1 MSIFM
6 SVNSNLQS
14 VSAYNKIREDILAS
28 KFPPNHKLKVKE
40 LSGLYDIGVIPI
52 REALSRLESEALV
65 AHVGQ
70 TGFTVSQISKEDLR
84 SLVETRIL
92 IECLALERSIKNFSN
107 KWEEELV
114 LAFHRLQRTDRVLE
128 VNGVR
133 AINRNWIAYHHSF
146 HLTLINNS
154 GLLWLNKFCSELI
167 DHSTKY
173 GVFITVEYPNLGR
186 ESAKEHKELYES
198 VLARDSESSKNLLK
212 QHYHASIEHILKFLT
227 K

>member
-1 MSIFM
+1 
-6 SVNSNLQS
+6 
-14 VSAYNKIREDILAS
+14 VSAYSKIREDILAS

-52 REALSRLESEALV
+52 REALSRLESEELV
-65 AHVGQ
+65 THVGQ

-92 IECLALERSIKNFSN
+92 IESLALELSIKNFSN

-114 LAFHRLQRTDRVLE
+114 LAFHRLQRTDRVVE
-128 VNGVR
+128 INGLR
-133 AINRNWIAYHHSF
+133 TINRNWITYHHSF

-154 GLLWLNKFCSELI
+154 GLPWLNKFCSELL

-173 GVFITVEYPNLGR
+173 GVFITVEYPNFPRKALR
-186 ESAKEHKELYES
+186 NTKTFMTVCWRRIVKVLKLY
-198 VLARDSESSKNLLK
+198 
-212 QHYHASIEHILKFLT
+212 
-227 K
+227 

>member
-1 MSIFM
+1 MS
-6 SVNSNLQS
+6 SNSNLQS
-14 VSAYNKIREDILAS
+14 VSAYSKIREDILAS

-52 REALSRLESEALV
+52 REALSRLESEELV
-65 AHVGQ
+65 THVGQ

-92 IECLALERSIKNFSN
+92 IESLALELSIKNFSN

-114 LAFHRLQRTDRVLE
+114 LAFHRLHRTDRVVE
-128 VNGVR
+128 INGLR
-133 AINRNWIAYHHSF
+133 TINRNWIKYHHSF

-154 GLLWLNKFCSELI
+154 GLPWLNKFCSELL

-173 GVFITVEYPNLGR
+173 GVFITVEYPNVPR
-186 ESAKEHKELYES
+186 KSAKEHRDLYDC
-198 VLARDSESSKNLLK
+198 VLAKDSESSKTLLK
-212 QHYHASIEHILKFLT
+212 QHYHTSIEHILKFLT
-227 K
+227 

>member
-1 MSIFM
+1 MS
-6 SVNSNLQS
+6 SNSNLQS
-14 VSAYNKIREDILAS
+14 VSAYSKIREDILAS

-52 REALSRLESEALV
+52 RAALSRLESEELV
-65 AHVGQ
+65 THVGQ

-92 IECLALERSIKNFSN
+92 IESLALELSIKNFSN

-114 LAFHRLQRTDRVLE
+114 LAFHRLQRTDRVVE
-128 VNGVR
+128 INGLR
-133 AINRNWIAYHHSF
+133 TINRNWITYHHSF

-154 GLLWLNKFCSELI
+154 GLPWLNKFCSELL

-173 GVFITVEYPNLGR
+173 GVFITVEYPNFPR
-186 ESAKEHKELYES
+186 KSAKEHKDLYDC
-198 VLARDSESSKNLLK
+198 VLAKDSESSKTLLK
-212 QHYHASIEHILKFLT
+212 QHYHTSIEHILKFLT
-227 K
+227 

>member
-1 MSIFM
+1 MS
-6 SVNSNLQS
+6 SNSNLQS
-14 VSAYNKIREDILAS
+14 VSAYSKIREDILAS

-52 REALSRLESEALV
+52 REALSRLESEELV
-65 AHVGQ
+65 THVGQ

-92 IECLALERSIKNFSN
+92 IESLALELSIKNFSN

-114 LAFHRLQRTDRVLE
+114 LAFHRLHRTDRVVE
-128 VNGVR
+128 VNGLR
-133 AINRNWIAYHHSF
+133 TINRNWIKYHHSF

-154 GLLWLNKFCSELI
+154 GLPWLNKFCSELL

-173 GVFITVEYPNLGR
+173 GVFITVEYPNVPR
-186 ESAKEHKELYES
+186 KSAKEHRDLYDC
-198 VLARDSESSKNLLK
+198 VLAKDSESSKTLLK
-212 QHYHASIEHILKFLT
+212 QHYHTSIEHILKFLT
-227 K
+227 

>member
-1 MSIFM
+1 MS
-6 SVNSNLQS
+6 SNSNLQS
-14 VSAYNKIREDILAS
+14 VSAYSKIREDILAS

-52 REALSRLESEALV
+52 REALSRLESEELV
-65 AHVGQ
+65 THVGQ

-92 IECLALERSIKNFSN
+92 IESLALELSIKNFSN

-114 LAFHRLQRTDRVLE
+114 LAFHRLHRTDRVVE
-128 VNGVR
+128 VNGLR
-133 AINRNWIAYHHSF
+133 TINRNWITYHHSF

-154 GLLWLNKFCSELI
+154 GLPWLNKCCSELL

-173 GVFITVEYPNLGR
+173 GVFITVEYPNLSR
-186 ESAKEHKELYES
+186 KSAKEHKDLYDC
-198 VLARDSESSKNLLK
+198 VLAKDSESSKTLLK
-212 QHYHASIEHILKFLT
+212 QHYHTSIEHILKFLT
-227 K
+227 

>member
-1 MSIFM
+1 MS
-6 SVNSNLQS
+6 SNSNLQS
-14 VSAYNKIREDILAS
+14 ASAYSKIREDILAS

-52 REALSRLESEALV
+52 REALSRLESEELV
-65 AHVGQ
+65 THVGQ

-92 IECLALERSIKNFSN
+92 IESMALELSIKNFSN

-114 LAFHRLQRTDRVLE
+114 LAFHRLQRTDRVVE
-128 VNGVR
+128 VNGLR
-133 AINRNWIAYHHSF
+133 TINRNWITYHHSF

-154 GLLWLNKFCSELI
+154 GLPWLNKFCSELL

-173 GVFITVEYPNLGR
+173 GVFITVEYPNFPR
-186 ESAKEHKELYES
+186 KSAKEHKDLYDC
-198 VLARDSESSKNLLK
+198 VLAKDSESSKNLLK
-212 QHYHASIEHILKFLT
+212 QHYHTSIEHILKFLT
-227 K
+227 

>member
-6 SVNSNLQS
+6 SSNSNLQS
-14 VSAYNKIREDILAS
+14 VSAYSKIREDILAS

-40 LSGLYDIGVIPI
+40 LSRLYDIGVIPI
-52 REALSRLESEALV
+52 REALSRLESEELV
-65 AHVGQ
+65 THVGQ

-92 IECLALERSIKNFSN
+92 IESLALELSIKNFSN

-114 LAFHRLQRTDRVLE
+114 LAFHRLHRTDRVVE
-128 VNGVR
+128 INGLR
-133 AINRNWIAYHHSF
+133 TINRNWIKYHHSF

-154 GLLWLNKFCSELI
+154 GLPWLNKFCSELL

-173 GVFITVEYPNLGR
+173 GVFITVEYPNFPR
-186 ESAKEHKELYES
+186 KSAKEHKDLYDC
-198 VLARDSESSKNLLK
+198 VLAKDSESSKNLLK
-212 QHYHASIEHILKFLT
+212 QHYHTSIEHILKFLT
-227 K
+227 

>member
-1 MSIFM
+1 MS
-6 SVNSNLQS
+6 SNSNLQS
-14 VSAYNKIREDILAS
+14 VSAYSKIREDILAS

-52 REALSRLESEALV
+52 REALSRLESEELV
-65 AHVGQ
+65 THVGQ

-92 IECLALERSIKNFSN
+92 IESLALELSIKNFSN

-114 LAFHRLQRTDRVLE
+114 LAFHRLQRTDRVVE
-128 VNGVR
+128 INGLR
-133 AINRNWIAYHHSF
+133 TINRNWITYHHSF

-154 GLLWLNKFCSELI
+154 GLPWLNKFCSELL

-173 GVFITVEYPNLGR
+173 GVFITVEYPNLPR
-186 ESAKEHKELYES
+186 KSAKEHKDLYDC
-198 VLARDSESSKNLLK
+198 VLAKDSEGSKTLLK
-212 QHYHASIEHILKFLT
+212 QHYHTSIEHILKFLT
-227 K
+227 

>member
-1 MSIFM
+1 MS
-6 SVNSNLQS
+6 SNSNLQS
-14 VSAYNKIREDILAS
+14 VSAYSKIREDILAS

-52 REALSRLESEALV
+52 REALSRLESEELV
-65 AHVGQ
+65 THVGQ

-92 IECLALERSIKNFSN
+92 IESLALELSIKNFSN

-114 LAFHRLQRTDRVLE
+114 LAFHRLHRTDRVVE
-128 VNGVR
+128 INGLR
-133 AINRNWIAYHHSF
+133 TINRNWIKYHHSF

-154 GLLWLNKFCSELI
+154 GLPWLNKFCSELL

-173 GVFITVEYPNLGR
+173 GVFITVEYPNLSR
-186 ESAKEHKELYES
+186 KSAKEHKDLYDC
-198 VLARDSESSKNLLK
+198 VLSKDSESSKNLLK
-212 QHYHASIEHILKFLT
+212 QHYHTSIEHILKFLT
-227 K
+227 

>member
-1 MSIFM
+1 MS
-6 SVNSNLQS
+6 SNSNLQS
-14 VSAYNKIREDILAS
+14 VSAYSKIREDILAS

-52 REALSRLESEALV
+52 REALSRLESEELV
-65 AHVGQ
+65 THVGQ

-92 IECLALERSIKNFSN
+92 IESLALELSIKNFSN

-114 LAFHRLQRTDRVLE
+114 LAFHRLQRTDRVVE
-128 VNGVR
+128 INGLR
-133 AINRNWIAYHHSF
+133 AINRNWITYHHSF

-154 GLLWLNKFCSELI
+154 GLPWLNKFCSELL

-173 GVFITVEYPNLGR
+173 GVFITVEYPNFPR
-186 ESAKEHKELYES
+186 KSAKEHKDLYDC
-198 VLARDSESSKNLLK
+198 VLAKDSEGSKTLLK
-212 QHYHASIEHILKFLT
+212 QHYHTSIEHILKFLT
-227 K
+227 

>member
-1 MSIFM
+1 MS
-6 SVNSNLQS
+6 SNSNLQS
-14 VSAYNKIREDILAS
+14 VSAYSKIREDILAS

-52 REALSRLESEALV
+52 REALSRLESEELV
-65 AHVGQ
+65 THVGQ

-92 IECLALERSIKNFSN
+92 IESLALELSIKNFSN

-114 LAFHRLQRTDRVLE
+114 LAFHRLHRTDRVVE
-128 VNGVR
+128 INGLR
-133 AINRNWIAYHHSF
+133 TINRNWIKYHHSF

-154 GLLWLNKFCSELI
+154 GLPWLNKFCSELL

-173 GVFITVEYPNLGR
+173 GVFITVEYPNVPR
-186 ESAKEHKELYES
+186 KSAKEHKDLYDC
-198 VLARDSESSKNLLK
+198 VLAKDSESSKNLLK
-212 QHYHASIEHILKFLT
+212 QHYHTSIEHILKFLT
-227 K
+227 

>member
-6 SVNSNLQS
+6 SSNSNLQS
-14 VSAYNKIREDILAS
+14 VSAYSKIREDILAS

-52 REALSRLESEALV
+52 REALSRLESEELV
-65 AHVGQ
+65 THVGQ

-92 IECLALERSIKNFSN
+92 IESLALELSIKNFSN

-114 LAFHRLQRTDRVLE
+114 LAFHRLQRTDRVVE
-128 VNGVR
+128 INGLR
-133 AINRNWIAYHHSF
+133 TINRNWITYHHSF

-154 GLLWLNKFCSELI
+154 GLPWLNKFCSELL

-173 GVFITVEYPNLGR
+173 GVFITVEYPNFPR
-186 ESAKEHKELYES
+186 KSAKEHKDLYDC
-198 VLARDSESSKNLLK
+198 VLAKDSESSKTLLK
-212 QHYHASIEHILKFLT
+212 QHYHTSIEHILKFLT
-227 K
+227 

>member
-1 MSIFM
+1 MS
-6 SVNSNLQS
+6 SNSNLQS
-14 VSAYNKIREDILAS
+14 VSAYSKIREDILAS

-52 REALSRLESEALV
+52 REALSRLESEELV
-65 AHVGQ
+65 THVGQ

-92 IECLALERSIKNFSN
+92 IESLALELSIKNFSN

-114 LAFHRLQRTDRVLE
+114 LAFHRLQRTDRVVE
-128 VNGVR
+128 VNGLR
-133 AINRNWIAYHHSF
+133 TINRNWITYHHSF

-154 GLLWLNKFCSELI
+154 GLPWLNKFCSELL

-173 GVFITVEYPNLGR
+173 GVFITVEYPNVPR
-186 ESAKEHKELYES
+186 KSAKEHRDLYDC
-198 VLARDSESSKNLLK
+198 VLAKDSESSKTLLK
-212 QHYHASIEHILKFLT
+212 QHYHTSIEHILKFLT
-227 K
+227 

>member
-1 MSIFM
+1 MS
-6 SVNSNLQS
+6 SNSNLQS
-14 VSAYNKIREDILAS
+14 VSAYSKIREDILAS

-52 REALSRLESEALV
+52 REALSRLESEELV
-65 AHVGQ
+65 THVGQ

-92 IECLALERSIKNFSN
+92 IESLALELSIKNFSN

-114 LAFHRLQRTDRVLE
+114 LAFHRLQRTDRVVE
-128 VNGVR
+128 INGLR
-133 AINRNWIAYHHSF
+133 TINRNWITYHHSF

-154 GLLWLNKFCSELI
+154 GLPWLNKFCSELL

-173 GVFITVEYPNLGR
+173 GVFITVEYPNFPR
-186 ESAKEHKELYES
+186 KSAKEHKDLYDC
-198 VLARDSESSKNLLK
+198 VLAKDSKSSKTLLK
-212 QHYHASIEHILKFLT
+212 QHYHTSIEHILKFLT
-227 K
+227 

>member
-6 SVNSNLQS
+6 SSNSNLQS
-14 VSAYNKIREDILAS
+14 VSAYSKIREDILAS

-40 LSGLYDIGVIPI
+40 LSRLYDIGVIPI
-52 REALSRLESEALV
+52 REALSRLESEELV
-65 AHVGQ
+65 THVGQ

-92 IECLALERSIKNFSN
+92 IESLALELSIKNFSN

-114 LAFHRLQRTDRVLE
+114 LAFHRLHRTDRVVE
-128 VNGVR
+128 INGLR
-133 AINRNWIAYHHSF
+133 TINRNWIKYHHSF

-154 GLLWLNKFCSELI
+154 GLPWLNKFCSELL

-173 GVFITVEYPNLGR
+173 GVFITVEYPNVPR
-186 ESAKEHKELYES
+186 KSAKEHKDLYDC
-198 VLARDSESSKNLLK
+198 VLAKDSESSKNLLK
-212 QHYHASIEHILKFLT
+212 QHYHTSIEHILKFLT
-227 K
+227 

>member
-1 MSIFM
+1 MS
-6 SVNSNLQS
+6 SNSNLQS
-14 VSAYNKIREDILAS
+14 VSAYSKIREDILAS

-40 LSGLYDIGVIPI
+40 LSRLYDIGVIPI
-52 REALSRLESEALV
+52 REALSRLESEELV
-65 AHVGQ
+65 THVGQ

-92 IECLALERSIKNFSN
+92 IESLALELSIKNFSN

-128 VNGVR
+128 VNGLR
-133 AINRNWIAYHHSF
+133 TINRNWITYHHSF

-154 GLLWLNKFCSELI
+154 GLPWLNKFCGELL

-173 GVFITVEYPNLGR
+173 VVFITVEYPNLPR
-186 ESAKEHKELYES
+186 KSSKEHKDLYDC
-198 VLARDSESSKNLLK
+198 VLAKDSESSKNLLK
-212 QHYHASIEHILKFLT
+212 QHYHTSLEHILKFLT
-227 K
+227 

>member
-1 MSIFM
+1 MS
-6 SVNSNLQS
+6 SNSNLQS
-14 VSAYNKIREDILAS
+14 VSAYTKIREDILAS

-52 REALSRLESEALV
+52 REALSRLESEELV
-65 AHVGQ
+65 THVGQ

-92 IECLALERSIKNFSN
+92 IESLALELSIKNFSN

-114 LAFHRLQRTDRVLE
+114 LAFHRLQRTDRVVE
-128 VNGVR
+128 INGLR
-133 AINRNWIAYHHSF
+133 TINRNWITYHHSF

-154 GLLWLNKFCSELI
+154 GLPWLNKFCSELL

-173 GVFITVEYPNLGR
+173 GVFITVEYPNFPR
-186 ESAKEHKELYES
+186 KSAKEHKDLYDC
-198 VLARDSESSKNLLK
+198 VLAKDSESSKTLLK
-212 QHYHASIEHILKFLT
+212 QHYHTSIEHILKFLT
-227 K
+227 

>member
-1 MSIFM
+1 MS
-6 SVNSNLQS
+6 SNSNLQS
-14 VSAYNKIREDILAS
+14 VSAYSKIREDILAS

-52 REALSRLESEALV
+52 REALSRLESEELV
-65 AHVGQ
+65 THVGQ

-92 IECLALERSIKNFSN
+92 IESLALELSIKNFSN

-114 LAFHRLQRTDRVLE
+114 LAFHRLHRTDRVVE
-128 VNGVR
+128 VNGLR
-133 AINRNWIAYHHSF
+133 TINRNWITYHHSF

-154 GLLWLNKFCSELI
+154 GLPWLNKFCSELL

-173 GVFITVEYPNLGR
+173 GVFITVEYPNVPR
-186 ESAKEHKELYES
+186 KSAKEHRDLYDC
-198 VLARDSESSKNLLK
+198 VLAKDSESSKTLLK
-212 QHYHASIEHILKFLT
+212 QHYHTSIEHILKFLT
-227 K
+227 

>member
-1 MSIFM
+1 MS
-6 SVNSNLQS
+6 SNSNLQS
-14 VSAYNKIREDILAS
+14 VSAYSKIREDILAS

-52 REALSRLESEALV
+52 REALSRLESEELV
-65 AHVGQ
+65 THVGQ

-92 IECLALERSIKNFSN
+92 IESLALELSIKNFSN

-114 LAFHRLQRTDRVLE
+114 LAFHRLQRTDRVVE
-128 VNGVR
+128 INGLR
-133 AINRNWIAYHHSF
+133 TINRNWITYHHSF

-154 GLLWLNKFCSELI
+154 GLPWLNKFCSELL

-173 GVFITVEYPNLGR
+173 GVFITVEYPNFPR
-186 ESAKEHKELYES
+186 KSAKEHKDLYDC
-198 VLARDSESSKNLLK
+198 VLAKDSESSKTLLK
-212 QHYHASIEHILKFLT
+212 QHYHTSIEHILKFLT
-227 K
+227 

>member
-1 MSIFM
+1 
-6 SVNSNLQS
+6 
-14 VSAYNKIREDILAS
+14 VSAYSKIREDILAS

-52 REALSRLESEALV
+52 REALSRLESEELV
-65 AHVGQ
+65 THVGQ

-92 IECLALERSIKNFSN
+92 IESLALELSIKNFSN

-114 LAFHRLQRTDRVLE
+114 LAFHRLQRTDRVVE
-128 VNGVR
+128 INGLR
-133 AINRNWIAYHHSF
+133 TINRNWITYHHSF

-154 GLLWLNKFCSELI
+154 GLPWLNKFCSELL

-173 GVFITVEYPNLGR
+173 GVFITVEYPNFPR
-186 ESAKEHKELYES
+186 KSAKEHKDLYDC
-198 VLARDSESSKNLLK
+198 VLAKDSESSKTLLK
-212 QHYHASIEHILKFLT
+212 QHYHTSIEHILKFLT
-227 K
+227 

>member
-1 MSIFM
+1 MS
-6 SVNSNLQS
+6 SNSNLQS
-14 VSAYNKIREDILAS
+14 VSAYSKIREDILAS

-52 REALSRLESEALV
+52 REALSRLESEDLV
-65 AHVGQ
+65 THVGQ

-92 IECLALERSIKNFSN
+92 IESLALELSIKNFSN

-114 LAFHRLQRTDRVLE
+114 LAFHRLQRTDRVVE
-128 VNGVR
+128 INGLR
-133 AINRNWIAYHHSF
+133 TINRNWITYHHSF

-154 GLLWLNKFCSELI
+154 GLPWLNKFCSELL

-173 GVFITVEYPNLGR
+173 GVFITVEYPNFPR
-186 ESAKEHKELYES
+186 KSAKEHKDLYDC
-198 VLARDSESSKNLLK
+198 VLAKDSESSKTLLK
-212 QHYHASIEHILKFLT
+212 QHYHTSIEHILKFLT
-227 K
+227 

>member
-1 MSIFM
+1 MS
-6 SVNSNLQS
+6 SNSNLQS
-14 VSAYNKIREDILAS
+14 VSAYSKIREDILAS

-52 REALSRLESEALV
+52 REALSRLESEELV
-65 AHVGQ
+65 THVGQ

-92 IECLALERSIKNFSN
+92 IESLALELSIKNFSN

-114 LAFHRLQRTDRVLE
+114 LAFHRLQRTDRVVE
-128 VNGVR
+128 INGLR
-133 AINRNWIAYHHSF
+133 TINRNWITYHHSF

-154 GLLWLNKFCSELI
+154 GLPWLNKFCSELL

-173 GVFITVEYPNLGR
+173 GVFITVEYPNFPR
-186 ESAKEHKELYES
+186 KSAKEHKDLYDC
-198 VLARDSESSKNLLK
+198 VLAKDSEGSKTLLK
-212 QHYHASIEHILKFLT
+212 QHYHTSIEHILKFLT
-227 K
+227 